1 MIIYYE
7 GRVYID
13 VYYIPVGCT
22 EKRSYILCSRESRIS
37 FVKDLI
43 NRIESI
49 GSNKICFTHQGRHIY
64 LCGDRADE

>member
-37 FVKDLI
+37 FVQDLI
-43 NRIESI
+43 NKESKVLEVI
-49 GSNKICFTHQGRHIY
+49 RYVLQQGRHIY